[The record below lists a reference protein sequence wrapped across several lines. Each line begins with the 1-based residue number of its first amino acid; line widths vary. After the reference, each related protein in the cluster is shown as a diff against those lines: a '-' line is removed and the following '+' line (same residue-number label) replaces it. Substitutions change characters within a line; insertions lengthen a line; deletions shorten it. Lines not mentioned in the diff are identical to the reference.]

1 MKLSDLILVLIVMTI
16 WGLNFVIA
24 KWGLA
29 QFPPIFMM
37 GLRWGL
43 VAALL
48 LPFVRIPRKKL
59 IGILLISFTLGCVH
73 FSLMFTGL
81 KGTDA
86 AVAAIAT
93 QTQVPFAALI
103 AAFFLKDRIGWRRAV
118 GMALA
123 FVGIVVMAGEPRH
136 AGNLLPIFMVI
147 AASFMWAVANIQIKQ
162 LGPIDDF
169 ALNAYLGLFA
179 APQLFLA
186 SFLLE
191 SGQFAAITNA
201 DWVGWSA
208 VGYMAIMVTVISY
221 VMWFRVLRRY
231 PVNQAM
237 PFTLLVPVLG
247 VLSAALLLDEPLT
260 LRVILGG
267 LATVAGVAVIV
278 VRRPRLAEPEAT
290 TKST

>member
-1 MKLSDLILVLIVMTI
+1 MKPSDLALVLIVMAI
-16 WGLNFVIA
+16 WGLNFIFA
-24 KWGLA
+24 KWGVA

-37 GLRWGL
+37 GLRWAI
-43 VAALL
+43 VAAIL
-48 LPFVRIPRKKL
+48 LPFVRMPRQKL
-59 IGILLISFTLGCVH
+59 AGILLISFTLGCVH

-86 AVAAIAT
+86 AAAAIAT

-103 AAFFLKDRIGWRRAV
+103 AAIFLKDRLGWRRAA

-123 FVGIVVMAGEPRH
+123 FVGIVIMAGEPRH
-136 AGNLLPIFMVI
+136 AGNLLPILMVV

-162 LGPIDDF
+162 LGPVDGF

-179 APQLFLA
+179 APQLFLT
-186 SFLLE
+186 SLFLE
-191 SGQFAAITNA
+191 KGQIAALRNA
-201 DWVGWSA
+201 DWIGWSGVA
-208 VGYMAIMVTVISY
+208 YTAIMVTVVSY
-221 VMWFRVLRRY
+221 VLWFRVLRRY

-237 PFTLLVPVLG
+237 PFTLLVPVLA
-247 VLSAALLLDEPLT
+247 VLAAALLLDEPLT

-267 LATVAGVAVIV
+267 ASTVAGVAVIV
-278 VRRPRLAEPEAT
+278 LRRPRLAEPEAT

>member
-1 MKLSDLILVLIVMTI
+1 MKPSDFALVLIVMVI
-16 WGLNFVIA
+16 WGLNFVFA

-37 GLRWGL
+37 GLRWAT
-43 VAALL
+43 VAAVL
-48 LPFVRIPRKKL
+48 LPFVRIPRKQL
-59 IGILLISFTLGCVH
+59 AGILLISFTLGCVH

-103 AAFFLKDRIGWRRAV
+103 AAVVHKDRLGWRRAT

-123 FVGIVVMAGEPRH
+123 FVGIVIMAGEPRH
-136 AGNLLPIFMVI
+136 ADNLLPILMVI

-162 LGPIDDF
+162 LGAVDGF

-186 SFLLE
+186 SAFLE
-191 SGQFAAITNA
+191 NGQLAAVANA
-201 DWVGWSA
+201 DWVGWTA
-208 VGYMAIMVTVISY
+208 VAYMAILVTVVSY

-231 PVNQAM
+231 PVNQVM
-237 PFTLLVPVLG
+237 PFTLLVPVFG
-247 VLSAALLLDEPLT
+247 VIAAALLLNEPLT
-260 LRVILGG
+260 VRVILGG
-267 LATVAGVAVIV
+267 LATVAGVGVIV
-278 VRRPRLAEPEAT
+278 LRRPRLAEPEAT
-290 TKST
+290 TNST

>member
-1 MKLSDLILVLIVMTI
+1 
-16 WGLNFVIA
+16 
-24 KWGLA
+24 
-29 QFPPIFMM
+29 
-37 GLRWGL
+37 
-43 VAALL
+43 
-48 LPFVRIPRKKL
+48 
-59 IGILLISFTLGCVH
+59 
-73 FSLMFTGL
+73 MFTGL

-103 AAFFLKDRIGWRRAV
+103 AAVFLKDRIGWRRAA

-147 AASFMWAVANIQIKQ
+147 GASFMWAVANIQIKQ

-186 SFLLE
+186 SALLE
-191 SGQFAAITNA
+191 SGQLAAVAQA

-208 VGYMAIMVTVISY
+208 VAYTAIMVTVISY

-237 PFTLLVPVLG
+237 PFTLLVPVLA
-247 VLSAALLLDEPLT
+247 VLSAAVFLDEPLT

>member
-191 SGQFAAITNA
+191 SGQLAAITNA

>member
-1 MKLSDLILVLIVMTI
+1 MKPADFLLVLVVMVI
-16 WGLNFVIA
+16 WGLNFVFA
-24 KWGLA
+24 KWGVA

-37 GLRWGL
+37 GLRWAI
-43 VAALL
+43 VAAVL
-48 LPFVRIPRKKL
+48 LPFVSMPREK
-59 IGILLISFTLGCVH
+59 IAGILLISFTLGCVH

-103 AAFFLKDRIGWRRAV
+103 AAFFLKDRLGWRRAA

-123 FVGIVVMAGEPRH
+123 FIGIVIMAGEPRH
-136 AGNLLPIFMVI
+136 AGNLLPILMVI

-162 LGPIDDF
+162 LGAVDGF

-179 APQLFLA
+179 APQLFLTSA
-186 SFLLE
+186 VLE
-191 SGQFAAITNA
+191 SGQLAAVANA
-201 DWVGWSA
+201 DWVAWSA
-208 VGYMAIMVTVISY
+208 VAYMAILVTVISY

-247 VLSAALLLDEPLT
+247 VLFAALLLNEPLT
-260 LRVILGG
+260 WSVILGG
-267 LATVAGVAVIV
+267 IATVAGVAVIV
-278 VRRPRLAEPEAT
+278 LRRPRLAEPEAT

>member
-1 MKLSDLILVLIVMTI
+1 MRVSDLLLVLVVMVI
-16 WGLNFVIA
+16 WGLNFVVA

-37 GLRWGL
+37 GLRWAL
-43 VAALL
+43 VAAVL
-48 LPFVRIPRKKL
+48 LPFVRAPRRKL
-59 IGILLISFTLGCVH
+59 GQILLISFTLGSLH

-93 QTQVPFAALI
+93 QMQVPFAALI
-103 AAFFLKDRIGWRRAV
+103 AAIVLKDRLGWRRAT

-123 FVGIVVMAGEPRH
+123 FVGIVIMAGEPRH
-136 AGNLLPIFMVI
+136 AVNLLPILLVI
-147 AASFMWAVANIQIKQ
+147 AASFMWAVANVQIKQ
-162 LGPIDDF
+162 LGTVDGF
-169 ALNAYLGLFA
+169 GLNAYLGLFA
-179 APQLFLA
+179 APQLFLISA
-186 SFLLE
+186 MLE
-191 SGQFAAITNA
+191 QGQLDALRNA

-208 VGYMAIMVTVISY
+208 IVYMAILVTVISY
-221 VMWFRVLRRY
+221 VMWYRILRRY

-260 LRVILGG
+260 ARVILGG
-267 LATVAGVAVIV
+267 LATIAGVAVIV
-278 VRRPRLAEPEAT
+278 LRRPRLAEPEAT
-290 TKST
+290 TKSM